1 MMMIAGLAPDS
12 NGAAVLWVDDQQGG
26 QALADVEVTF
36 GKGNSLKLFLLQ
48 IQQGSQPLPPDI
60 SREHG
65 AARFVLQQHKA
76 GGSPLQRRLVQPPH
90 WGLPRTCRQL
100 HKAACG
106 YNWCLGDRDLLPY
119 GTWACFIPHPLQV
132 DHLIYQDSKPMQRHR
147 KGEFSKKKQ
156 AVMPRKMWVNRSK
169 TQ

>member
-65 AARFVLQQHKA
+65 EILFTFFVPECEHCAL
-76 GGSPLQRRLVQPPH
+76 L
-90 WGLPRTCRQL
+90 
-100 HKAACG
+100 
-106 YNWCLGDRDLLPY
+106 CLGFLVF
-119 GTWACFIPHPLQV
+119 GIKIFTWCILC
-132 DHLIYQDSKPMQRHR
+132 I
-147 KGEFSKKKQ
+147 
-156 AVMPRKMWVNRSK
+156 
-169 TQ
+169 

>member
-65 AARFVLQQHKA
+65 EIFYFFLFQRASIVLFC
-76 GGSPLQRRLVQPPH
+76 V
-90 WGLPRTCRQL
+90 
-100 HKAACG
+100 
-106 YNWCLGDRDLLPY
+106 
-119 GTWACFIPHPLQV
+119 
-132 DHLIYQDSKPMQRHR
+132 
-147 KGEFSKKKQ
+147 
-156 AVMPRKMWVNRSK
+156 
-169 TQ
+169 

>member
-65 AARFVLQQHKA
+65 EIFLLFLFQSASIVLFCVKD
-76 GGSPLQRRLVQPPH
+76 S
-90 WGLPRTCRQL
+90 
-100 HKAACG
+100 
-106 YNWCLGDRDLLPY
+106 WC
-119 GTWACFIPHPLQV
+119 
-132 DHLIYQDSKPMQRHR
+132 S
-147 KGEFSKKKQ
+147 E
-156 AVMPRKMWVNRSK
+156 
-169 TQ
+169 